1 MKYISKQI
9 EESKIRLD
17 IMKYLID
24 TEQYEYIT
32 IMTNSDYLEINNL
45 ICQGMDKDLAINR
58 IAIMREYKSLKTKHR
73 MKFFAKKDLT
83 PEMRQRLQDME
94 LFSSK
99 VERVLKVKPKM
110 GIIYG
115 TGKHSQCTFDLRI
128 LNQ

>member
-1 MKYISKQI
+1 MKSISKQI

-32 IMTNSDYLEINNL
+32 IMTNSDYLEIYNL
-45 ICQGMDKDLAINR
+45 ICQGMAKDLAINR
-58 IAIMREYKSLKTKHR
+58 IAIMREYKNLNTKHR
-73 MKFFAKKDLT
+73 MNFFAKKDLT

-99 VERVLKVKPKM
+99 VERVLKVEPKM
-110 GIIYG
+110 RIIYG
-115 TGKHSQCTFDLRI
+115 TGKHS
-128 LNQ
+128 